1 MVGDEVRERIR
12 AQLKHRKLC
21 VKMMIR
27 MAQGPGHVLMP
38 SVALP
43 THCLLQSSP
52 NGLYTVTIS
61 ICQMRK
67 LRSTEVLLLD

>member
-1 MVGDEVRERIR
+1 MVEDEVRERIR
-12 AQLKHRKLC
+12 AQLRHRKLC
-21 VKMMIR
+21 DEMIR

-52 NGLYTVTIS
+52 NGLYTVTTP

-67 LRSTEVLLLD
+67 LRPTEVILLD